1 MAGGEALAGLLR
13 KGNAGSNTAKDHIIV
28 LDMALAALPEHAR
41 PRPGEQPGTWEGP
54 RLLARSDSAGATHA
68 FAAACVERGVGFSFG
83 FPVDTRIQRIVD
95 AVPEPC
101 WHTTIQTDRV
111 DGNDLREGA
120 WVAEATGMIDLT
132 GWPEGSRLI
141 LRKERPLTGNF
152 TTIDLIAAT
161 IGALNGALL
170 ARRPSHYRNY
180 TIVGVLLMGLIGG
193 ITGGVTR
200 DLLVNEVPAA
210 LTNPAYITLS
220 LAAGIVGSLIAYK
233 TGELF
238 REGLFEFVTSA
249 SLAWFAIVGA
259 QKGIQVGLPMIGV
272 LAAGGRLWN
281 LGPVRHR
288 RHQRRATETVRTR

>member
-1 MAGGEALAGLLR
+1 
-13 KGNAGSNTAKDHIIV
+13 
-28 LDMALAALPEHAR
+28 
-41 PRPGEQPGTWEGP
+41 
-54 RLLARSDSAGATHA
+54 
-68 FAAACVERGVGFSFG
+68 
-83 FPVDTRIQRIVD
+83 
-95 AVPEPC
+95 
-101 WHTTIQTDRV
+101 
-111 DGNDLREGA
+111 
-120 WVAEATGMIDLT
+120 MIDLT

-220 LAAGIVGSLIAYK
+220 IAAGIVGSLIAYK

-238 REGLFEFVTSA
+238 GEGLFEFVTSA
-249 SLAWFAIVGA
+249 SLAWFAIVGT

-272 LAAGGRLWN
+272 LALAVVSGTSARYVIDVTSGVPPKLFVRGEYSVGTALFAAFAWGGHLRRRRSEQLDQY
-281 LGPVRHR
+281 RHR
-288 RHQRRATETVRTR
+288 VRGRVHHPRAGDVARMGGAHAEAGPRGAPARRRATPTRAQTEGQVGAGTSKPRAPR